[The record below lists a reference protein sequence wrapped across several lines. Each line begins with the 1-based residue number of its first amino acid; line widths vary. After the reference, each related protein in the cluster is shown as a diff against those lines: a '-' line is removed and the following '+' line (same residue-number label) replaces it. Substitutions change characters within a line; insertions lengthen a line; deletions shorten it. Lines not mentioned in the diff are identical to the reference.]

1 MTFSGPENN
10 QFKFRGIV
18 MWIFRSRGQ
27 SNNGGHENNENNEN
41 NAFFSFGMWLTAL
54 ASLITLYHYGS
65 CENKAFSG
73 IIVLVITL
81 CVKLKILS
89 FAT

>member
-1 MTFSGPENN
+1 VTFSGPENN
-10 QFKFRGIV
+10 QVKFRGMV

-27 SNNGGHENNENNEN
+27 SNNGGHENNEN

-65 CENKAFSG
+65 YENKAFSG

-81 CVKLKILS
+81 CVKLTILS